1 MVGSSINFPHERK
14 GSITMSIDDRAK
26 GQARLRAL
34 MAMTTANGCTEEE
47 ELAAARMVAKAVEQL
62 DGNPATVLAT
72 DPSWAARE
80 RDNPQYQLLLEKN
93 TLEGM
98 LKTALQELALA
109 HINTI
114 SPARRNL
121 RGQQVEWVRTTEL
134 MLPYFNMML
143 GSSGA
148 SRMARSIVEGMVE
161 ELILDGLLPDALA
174 MPRE

>member
-1 MVGSSINFPHERK
+1 MN
-14 GSITMSIDDRAK
+14 IDDRAK
-26 GQARLRAL
+26 GLARLRAL
-34 MAMTTANGCTEEE
+34 MAMTTTNGCTEEE

-62 DGNPATVLAT
+62 DGNPVAAPAT

-98 LKTALQELALA
+98 LKTTLQELALA
-109 HINTI
+109 HINTV
-114 SPARRNL
+114 SPPKRNL
-121 RGQQVEWVRTTEL
+121 RGQPVEWVRTTEL

-148 SRMARSIVEGMVE
+148 SRLARGIVEGMVE

>member
-1 MVGSSINFPHERK
+1 MN
-14 GSITMSIDDRAK
+14 IDERAK
-26 GQARLRAL
+26 GLARLRAL

-62 DGNPATVLAT
+62 DGNPVAAPTT

-98 LKTALQELALA
+98 LKTTLQELALA
-109 HINTI
+109 HINTV
-114 SPARRNL
+114 SPPKRNL
-121 RGQQVEWVRTTEL
+121 RGQPVEWLRTTEL

-148 SRMARSIVEGMVE
+148 SRLARGIVEGMVE